1 MRFEFSF
8 DLTGKLTIFFL
19 KKGES
24 WRAYSN
30 RSTQVEEKIKDF
42 GAVSQKVFSC
52 LRKTFLLLRAVWKF
66 RCDKG
71 KFGFKIWVDK
81 VRNFKGLCHGWQ
93 FHFVCNANY
102 SSYSLRKFRNILRM
116 NILQL
121 CVKQIYLPN
130 IIWNV
135 TNNKNE
141 LWKPATLTS
150 LQKTRLQSVSIFSK
164 FVHPF
169 LLLYLLCY
177 PYILSPFCADI
188 FVSLNLV
195 AVSTVWILKNFVTRL
210 L

>member
-1 MRFEFSF
+1 M
-8 DLTGKLTIFFL
+8 
-19 KKGES
+19 
-24 WRAYSN
+24 
-30 RSTQVEEKIKDF
+30 EEKIKDF
-42 GAVSQKVFSC
+42 GAVSQKFISC
-52 LRKTFLLLRAVWKF
+52 LHKTFLLLSAVWQF
-66 RCDKG
+66 RCDKFDG

-81 VRNFKGLCHGWQ
+81 VRNFKRLCHGWQ
-93 FHFVCNANY
+93 FHFVDNANY

-141 LWKPATLTS
+141 LWKPARLTS

-195 AVSTVWILKNFVTRL
+195 AVSTVWILKNFVTQL
-210 L
+210 F